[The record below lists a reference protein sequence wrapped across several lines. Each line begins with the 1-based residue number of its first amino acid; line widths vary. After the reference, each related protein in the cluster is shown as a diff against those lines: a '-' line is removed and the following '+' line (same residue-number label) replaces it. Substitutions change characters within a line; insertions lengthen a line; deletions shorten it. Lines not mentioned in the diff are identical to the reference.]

1 MGVHDGHRKRMKARF
16 RQEGA
21 DTLRDH
27 ELLELLLFYAIPRA
41 DTNAIAHAL
50 LSRFGSLRGVFE
62 APVEALGTVPGVG
75 EHAAT
80 LLKVMSAV
88 HGRVQ
93 RQAMTASR
101 TLSTS
106 ADAAAYLAPY
116 FQDADCEC
124 VYLLCLDGRK
134 RVTCCEEV
142 ARGVPTQVEISVRT
156 VAELAL
162 RNAAKGVILSHNH
175 PDAPPIPSR
184 EDEMVT
190 LQVSEA
196 LSALG
201 ITLVD
206 HIILSD
212 AEYISMA
219 DSGILTHTR
228 RPYHTQI
235 L

>member
-1 MGVHDGHRKRMKARF
+1 MGVHDGHRKRMKSRF

-21 DTLRDH
+21 GAMRDH

-41 DTNAIAHAL
+41 DTNSIAHAL
-50 LSRFGSLRGVFE
+50 LVRFGSLRGVLE
-62 APVEALGTVPGVG
+62 APVDALGNVPGVG

-93 RQAMTASR
+93 EQAMTGPC
-101 TLSTS
+101 TLATS
-106 ADAAAYLAPY
+106 ADAAAYLAPRY
-116 FQDADCEC
+116 QDVDCEC
-124 VYLLCLDGRK
+124 VYLLCLDGRR

-142 ARGVPTQVEISVRT
+142 ARGAPTQVEISVRT

-175 PDAPPIPSR
+175 PAAPPIPSR

-190 LQVSEA
+190 LQISEA

-212 AEYISMA
+212 EEYISMA
-219 DSGILTHTR
+219 DSGILTHAR
-228 RPYHTQI
+228 RPYRPQI